1 MIFVS
6 AAGSDAAATAG
17 CALVLDWLFQHRNPH
32 TATFCN
38 VVLRLAAHRGVGG
51 PDSIFQISNIA
62 LHSHHGLEVL
72 VVLFFRERG
81 GERRRRA
88 KKNSCETLIIK
99 DCHFRVMIFSQRELQ
114 EDPL

>member
-17 CALVLDWLFQHRNPH
+17 CALVLDWLFQHHNPH

-38 VVLRLAAHRGVGG
+38 VLRLEAHRGVGG

-72 VVLFFRERG
+72 VVLFS
-81 GERRRRA
+81 A
-88 KKNSCETLIIK
+88 S
-99 DCHFRVMIFSQRELQ
+99 EL
-114 EDPL
+114 